1 MATKL
6 TVNFGGFADM
16 IDKLDRLQGDI
27 GKTTE
32 QALKA
37 SHKIVTEKVEKA
49 VQKSNLPAKGKYS
62 TGKTA
67 DSIVKD
73 DNVKWDGTTAS
84 VDVGFDFKKGGM
96 TSIYLM
102 YGTPRMKPAKGLKAA
117 IYGSAVKK
125 EIKEKQKEIF
135 AKAIK
140 EKMEG

>member
-6 TVNFGGFADM
+6 IVNFGGFAEM
-16 IDKLDRLQGDI
+16 VEKLDRLQGDI
-27 GKTTE
+27 EKTTE

-67 DSIVKD
+67 DSIVKEAD
-73 DNVKWDGTTAS
+73 VKWDGTTAS

-117 IYGSAVKK
+117 IYGAAVKK

-135 AKAIK
+135 SKAIK
-140 EKMEG
+140 EKME

>member
-1 MATKL
+1 M
-6 TVNFGGFADM
+6 
-16 IDKLDRLQGDI
+16 
-27 GKTTE
+27 
-32 QALKA
+32 
-37 SHKIVTEKVEKA
+37 TEKVEKA

-67 DSIVKD
+67 DSIVRD
-73 DNVKWDGTTAS
+73 DNVNWDGTTAS
-84 VDVGFDFKKGGM
+84 VNVGFDFKKGGM

-117 IYGSAVKK
+117 IYGAAVKK

-140 EKMEG
+140 KKMEG